1 MNSDRWKQVDNL
13 LHAVLERPPD
23 GRAEFLRQACAGD
36 QELERE
42 VRSLL
47 ASDEQVGS
55 FLDCPAME
63 VAARDLSDQHSPQQS
78 DDGSSDFPIG
88 ATFSHYRIVGKL
100 GGGGMGVVYKAE
112 DPRLHRFVA
121 LKFLSDSL
129 ARDPDAL
136 SRFRREARAASA
148 LNHANICT
156 IYDIGEQD
164 GRAFIVMEFL
174 DGTTLKHRIVSAN
187 AARPLEL
194 EALLS
199 VAGEIADGLDAAHT
213 AGIIHRDIK
222 PANIFVSARDHAK
235 ILDFGLAKTSSA
247 PAGGAAVT
255 ARPTLTI
262 EPELTSEGSAPGT
275 VSYMS
280 PEQVRAKPLDS
291 RTDIFSFGVVLYEMA
306 TGKLP
311 FRGESSGVIFEA
323 ILNSA
328 PVSPVRLNPD
338 VPPELER
345 IIDKCLEKDR
355 NLRYQHAA
363 DIRTDLQRLK
373 RDTDSGRAPGAID
386 APKRWKVIVPA
397 AAAVLAILAASYL
410 YFQRKP
416 KLTDKDTIVLADF
429 TNTTGDAVFGGT
441 LRQGLAIQL
450 EQSPFLKIM
459 DDEQVQQDLRLMSV
473 APASHITNQ
482 IAHDICVRDG
492 AAATIDGSIASL
504 GKNYVIALQATTC
517 RGGATLAREQIQAGD
532 KEHVLN
538 ALGTAATAV
547 RAKLG
552 ESRSSIQKLNRP
564 LEQATT
570 PSLEALQNYTAGYSE
585 MEKSQT
591 EAAIASF
598 ERAIAID
605 PNFAMGYYL
614 LAVAYENAG
623 DMARCRDY
631 AKQAFRLVGR
641 VSEYERAQIAPYYY
655 RVTGEVYKEID
666 AWQLSIRNLPRR
678 WEFHNQ
684 LGLIYV
690 DLGQYEE
697 GLKEGL
703 EASRLQVVEPPYR
716 RQLDA
721 YICLD
726 RLPEAKQLA
735 EKLRALRLAG
745 PRIHQRFLEMAYVEG
760 DQAAVAREI
769 QWFAGKPEEY
779 ISLGL
784 QAANRNVH
792 GQRGE
797 SHELFQQAAES
808 ALRRGLRDAASEFEE
823 ANARADAFSGN
834 CQTVRRLGR
843 PALAL
848 ALCGDATG
856 AEKLAGE
863 TSKVFPNGTIW
874 NAVQLPEIRAAIAL
888 KRDQPAESVELLAT
902 ASPYERSYID
912 ASYVRGL
919 AYLRLHKGAEAAAEF
934 HKILDHKGAS
944 WGATWV
950 HPYWGQF
957 YSLSYLGLA
966 RASAL
971 AGDAAKAGRAYQD
984 FLTLWKDADPG
995 VPILKQAQAEYAKL
1009 SY

>member
-1 MNSDRWKQVDNL
+1 MDSDRWKQVDNL
-13 LHAVLERPPD
+13 LHAVLERPPEERD
-23 GRAEFLRQACAGD
+23 AFLRHACTGD

-47 ASDEQVGS
+47 ASDQQAGS
-55 FLDCPAME
+55 FLNSPAME
-63 VAARDLSDQHSPQQS
+63 VAARDLAHES
-78 DDGSSDFPIG
+78 GDFEIG
-88 ATFSHYRIVGKL
+88 TTVSHYRIVEKL

-136 SRFRREARAASA
+136 SRFQREARAASA

-156 IYDIGEQD
+156 VYDIGEQD

-194 EALLS
+194 ETLLS
-199 VAGEIADGLDAAHT
+199 VAGEIADGLEAAHT

-235 ILDFGLAKTSSA
+235 ILDFGLAKTSAA
-247 PAGGAAVT
+247 PGAGEAMT

-306 TGKLP
+306 TRKLP
-311 FRGESSGVIFEA
+311 FRGDSTGAIFDS
-323 ILNSA
+323 ILNTA
-328 PVSPVRLNPD
+328 PVPPVRLNPD
-338 VPPELER
+338 VPAELER

-355 NLRYQHAA
+355 NLRYQHAS

-373 RDTDSGRAPGAID
+373 RDSDSGRAAVVAGV
-386 APKRWKVIVPA
+386 PKRWKLLVPA
-397 AAAVLAILAASYL
+397 AAAVLALVAAGYFYL
-410 YFQRKP
+410 HRKP
-416 KLTDKDTIVLADF
+416 TLTDQDTIVLADF
-429 TNTTGDAVFGGT
+429 TNTTGDPVFDGT

-459 DDEQVQQDLRLMSV
+459 DDEQVQHDLRLMSV

-482 IAHDICVRDG
+482 IAHDICVRDA
-492 AAATIDGSIASL
+492 AAATIDGSIQSL
-504 GKNYVIALQATTC
+504 GKNYVITLQAITC
-517 RGGATLAREQIQAGD
+517 QGGATLAREQIQAED

-538 ALGTAATAV
+538 ALGTAATAM
-547 RAKLG
+547 RARLG
-552 ESRSSIQKLNRP
+552 ESLNSIEKLNRP

-585 MEKSQT
+585 MGKSQAV
-591 EAAIASF
+591 AAIASF

-623 DMARCRDY
+623 DMARSREY
-631 AKQAFRLVGR
+631 AKQAFRLIGR

-690 DLGQYEE
+690 DLGRYEE
-697 GLKEGL
+697 GLKEGR
-703 EASRLQVVEPPYR
+703 EASRLQVMEPPYR

-721 YICLD
+721 YICMD

-735 EKLRALRLAG
+735 EKLRALRLDG

-760 DQAAVAREI
+760 DQAAIAREI

-792 GQRGE
+792 GQRRE
-797 SHELFQQAAES
+797 SHKLYQQAAES
-808 ALRRGLRDAASEFEE
+808 ALRRGLRTVAAEFDE
-823 ANARADAFSGN
+823 ADAQADALSGN

-848 ALCGDATG
+848 AMCGDAAE
-856 AEKLAGE
+856 AEKLAAE
-863 TSKVFPNGTIW
+863 TSKIFPNGTIW
-874 NAVQLPEIRAAIAL
+874 NAVQLPEIRAAMAL
-888 KRDQPAESVELLAT
+888 QREQPAESVELLAT
-902 ASPYERSYID
+902 ASPYERSYIE

-919 AYLRLHKGAEAAAEF
+919 AYLRLHKGAEATAEF
-934 HKILDHKGAS
+934 QKIVDHKGAS

-950 HPYWGQF
+950 HPNWGLN

-971 AGDAAKAGRAYQD
+971 AGDTAKAKKAFQD
-984 FLTLWKDADPG
+984 FLALWKDADPDI
-995 VPILKQAQAEYAKL
+995 PILKQAQAEDAKL
-1009 SY
+1009 Q